1 MVPLSLLFWQAFL
14 QQRKKRVELQAV
26 QMELYVIAAYLFFFF
41 CHIYQW
47 VIIADVL
54 IIFVVVTTDDNAL
67 FPPK

>member
-14 QQRKKRVELQAV
+14 QQRKERVELQAV
-26 QMELYVIAAYLFFFF
+26 QMELYVIAAYLIVF
-41 CHIYQW
+41 CHIYHW
-47 VIIADVL
+47 VIIADAL